1 MSELKPCP
9 FCGGREFLVIPPSC
23 KESDP
28 YNPADLAVPL
38 VRCRTAG
45 CWAEV
50 PGKTWD
56 HSKKSAI
63 EAWNRRTPSLP
74 ASAEGGET
82 THRHKAQA
90 STSEEMVER
99 LRRAL
104 QGAKVVIGMM
114 VRPEGLGQQLNEA
127 LDHRTAAIDA
137 ALKAETSR

>member
-1 MSELKPCP
+1 MSETLLGCP
-9 FCGGREFLVIPPSC
+9 FCGTQPNLRRSVE
-23 KESDP
+23 E
-28 YNPADLAVPL
+28 YPADNDGP
-38 VRCRTAG
+38 AG
-45 CWAEV
+45 EFDVQTSVDCDECGISVSAEYR
-50 PGKTWD
+50 D
-56 HSKKSAI
+56 EAI

-74 ASAEGGET
+74 ASAEGGEA